1 MLRDVILGMLR
12 TSLLCNELRQEDFI
26 WSKNKIVSLKMIA
39 RNGGRVMGDKT
50 GALKRQAL
58 KYFRYEV
65 FGRKEQFS
73 LKINFL
79 FVFVSKR
86 NRKNVNIT

>member
-58 KYFRYEV
+58 KYFWYEV
-65 FGRKEQFS
+65 FGRREQFS
-73 LKINFL
+73 LKIIL
-79 FVFVSKR
+79 FVFFSKR